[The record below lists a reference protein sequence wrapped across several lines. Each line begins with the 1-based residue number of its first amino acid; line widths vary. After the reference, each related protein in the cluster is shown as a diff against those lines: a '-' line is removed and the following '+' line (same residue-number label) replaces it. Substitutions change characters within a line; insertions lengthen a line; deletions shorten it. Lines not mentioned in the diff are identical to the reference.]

1 LSAGGVLPDSFYWKR
16 GSSMPL
22 VVGIRF
28 RPATKIYYFDPAA
41 VLELRFGEAVIVET
55 TRARELGKV
64 VLPCKEVPQ
73 EEIVGQ
79 LKPVLRRATEQDIKS
94 SQHWAN
100 EERAALQKCQQKAAE
115 SQLPIKMIQAEYN
128 FDGTYLVFFF
138 TSEQRVDFR
147 TLVRDLARVFHTR
160 IELRQVGIRDEAK
173 LIGGVGAC
181 GRPLCCSSHLC
192 EFIPVSIKMA
202 KQQGLPL
209 SPMEISGVCG
219 RLLCCLTYENAYYQQ
234 MLESMPKVGRT
245 VATPEGEGRVTG
257 NNVLKETVHVALESG
272 TMIEVPLA
280 DIGKH
285 GGSAATQDPPA
296 SLGADEEPE

>member
-1 LSAGGVLPDSFYWKR
+1 
-16 GSSMPL
+16 MPV

-28 RPATKIYYFDPAA
+28 KPATKVYYFDPAG
-41 VLELRFGEAVIVET
+41 VQDLRNGESVIVET

-79 LKPVLRRATEQDIKS
+79 LKPVLRRATEQDFRN
-94 SQHWAN
+94 SQRWAQ
-100 EERAALQKCQQKAAE
+100 EEQTALQKCRQRAVE
-115 SQLPIKMIQAEYN
+115 SRLPIKVIRAEYN
-128 FDGTYLVFFF
+128 FDGSYLVFFF
-138 TSEQRVDFR
+138 ASEQRVDFR
-147 TLVRDLARVFHTR
+147 VLVRDLARTFHTR

-181 GRPLCCSSHLC
+181 GRPLCCSTHLC

-219 RLLCCLTYENAYYQQ
+219 RLLCCLTYENAHYQEVQ
-234 MLESMPKVGRT
+234 ERMPKVGQT
-245 VATPEGEGRVTG
+245 VITVDGEGKVTG
-257 NNVLKETVHVALESG
+257 NNLLKEMVHVALESG
-272 TMIEVPLA
+272 TVIEVPLA
-280 DIGKH
+280 DIRRQTD
-285 GGSAATQDPPA
+285 SQPPQNPA
-296 SLGADEEPE
+296 SSQGAEEAD